1 MCHANMPCYSDP
13 LTPHFSIVKLGFTG
27 VYIFLNFAF
36 KYRSM
41 VLVRTISVSD
51 SHCTPDLCFK
61 QNTKKK
67 LSQLFQLKIIIFTA
81 LKKRSI
87 LHRSVIVMASLNDTK
102 LGARPFLASIL
113 LSPTSLI
120 NSILRSYKIL
130 YLFNTITELV

>member
-1 MCHANMPCYSDP
+1 MCHHDANMPVLFR

-36 KYRSM
+36 KHRSR

-61 QNTKKK
+61 QNTKK

-102 LGARPFLASIL
+102 FDARPFLASIL
-113 LSPTSLI
+113 LSTTSSI

-130 YLFNTITELV
+130 YLFNPITELV